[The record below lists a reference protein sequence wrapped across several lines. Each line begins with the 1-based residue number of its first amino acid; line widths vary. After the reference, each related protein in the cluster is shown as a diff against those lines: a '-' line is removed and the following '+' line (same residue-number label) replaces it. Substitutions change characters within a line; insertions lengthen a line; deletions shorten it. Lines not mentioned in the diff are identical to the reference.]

1 MRVLKLEEVAR
12 AIGPHCSDLTTCPD
26 AMGEGGCRG
35 ERGELAVDACAEPPS
50 HARRV
55 NGCAHGHGRARRLAI
70 SAAHRAVA
78 TAPRGIAVS
87 VGSIRAPV
95 DRAKTVGRTRLQR
108 SSKRP
113 HCLLSR
119 RDTTPSEKEA
129 AIRSRAEFQLGMGL
143 TPARHHSRPPFT
155 NQTTGGPPS

>member
-1 MRVLKLEEVAR
+1 M
-12 AIGPHCSDLTTCPD
+12 
-26 AMGEGGCRG
+26 
-35 ERGELAVDACAEPPS
+35 DACAEPPS

-113 HCLLSR
+113 VFSKALSLFANGSVPAGRLAIATMGRRCLFAAGSLPVRVPQRAGVEVRGERFVRGVAFGSESVPRSSPAALSSFSWPHEH
-119 RDTTPSEKEA
+119 TA
-129 AIRSRAEFQLGMGL
+129 A
-143 TPARHHSRPPFT
+143 
-155 NQTTGGPPS
+155 